1 MTMTTTNSG
10 NSAFASR
17 MMTTSA
23 LAIVIACGTLAT
35 WTPVAQAQAKSG
47 MANVETKKE
56 MQDAVPLRR
65 LTLYRSGV
73 GSFQRNGRID
83 GDAKVQ
89 LKFNTDTI
97 NDILKSMVILDKGG
111 GVIEG
116 ASYGSKD
123 PLERRLASFAINVAD
138 NPSMAQLINRLRGSA
153 ATLTTSEGAIAGT
166 ILSVED
172 KPEATPDGKGV
183 VSQAYVNLIAAS
195 GVRSIKLAGVQ
206 SFNISDPTLAAEL
219 NKALAALAEYREERS
234 KTVEVGFRGTGQ
246 REVVISYVH
255 ELPIW
260 KATYRLVLPDGAN
273 AKSSDEAKTAGSS
286 VMQGWAIVENTT
298 DEDWNQISLSLVSGR
313 PVSFKMDLYEPLYL
327 ARPTVPVPT
336 IPGVMPR
343 MYAGASVDQF
353 GAIGTGQYSLAE
365 AGSAGEKR
373 RDSMARSKSG
383 APAPA
388 MRAAPGRLEAQRS
401 DSSAAFDSVPS
412 MSAEDMAGYAARAQA
427 NVVEAGEVFQ
437 FELESPVTIQRQRS
451 AMLPII
457 ASAIE
462 AQRVSIF
469 NRQDGSEHPMRGI
482 ELTNS
487 TALQLLPGPVS
498 VFDAGVYA
506 GDAQIGHVAPKDKR
520 LLAYAVDLD
529 VVSQTK
535 EEGASTIRKVRIV
548 SGVLEQTS
556 TYRRTITY
564 QFANKDGKR
573 ARTILIEHPKD
584 GMATLVEPAK
594 PREETPNLYRFALD
608 VDAGKAG
615 EVKVV
620 QEQVQ
625 SQTFELLSFDAR
637 TLMAYSSDG
646 KASKAVVDAFREAAR
661 RRQLV
666 LDAQKKVG
674 ELDKERAAIDADQG
688 RLRQNMSTIDRNSE
702 LYGRYMKKL
711 SEQETRLEKLGEE
724 LTSARAETTR
734 LEGELNQYVSSLNV
748 E

>member
-1 MTMTTTNSG
+1 MNAALRPVS
-10 NSAFASR
+10 
-17 MMTTSA
+17 MMKCS
-23 LAIVIACGTLAT
+23 LAIALVAGSVAT
-35 WTPVAQAQAKSG
+35 WTPVARAQTTSGAAK
-47 MANVETKKE
+47 VETKKE

-73 GSFQRNGRID
+73 GSFQRNGRVD

-153 ATLTTSEGAIAGT
+153 AVLTTSEGAIAGT

-172 KPEATPDGKGV
+172 KDEALPDGKGI

-206 SFNISDPTLAAEL
+206 SFSISDPTLAAEL

-234 KTVEVGFRGTGQ
+234 KTVEVGFRGTGS

-260 KATYRLVLPDGAN
+260 KASYRLVLPDGAQ

-343 MYAGASVDQF
+343 MYAGASQSPFQEFDRD
-353 GAIGTGQYSLAE
+353 AE
-365 AGSAGEKR
+365 AGSGGEKR
-373 RDSMARSKSG
+373 RESSPRGKAG

-388 MRAAPGRLEAQRS
+388 SRAPGSPGGGAYGRLE
-401 DSSAAFDSVPS
+401 V
-412 MSAEDMAGYAARAQA
+412 AERADPMIAGDMAGYAARAQA

-457 ASAIE
+457 ASGID

-535 EEGASTIRKVRIV
+535 EEGASKIRKVRIV

-564 QFANKDGKR
+564 QFANKDAKR

-584 GMATLVEPAK
+584 GMATLVEPSK

-608 VDAGKAG
+608 IDAGKAG

-637 TLMAYSSDG
+637 TLVAYSTDG

-734 LEGELNQYVSSLNV
+734 LEGELNQYVSNLNV

>member
-1 MTMTTTNSG
+1 MTMTTTTSG
-10 NSAFASR
+10 NAAFASK

-35 WTPVAQAQAKSG
+35 WTPLVHAQTKSG
-47 MANVETKKE
+47 TTNVEIKKE

-153 ATLTTSEGAIAGT
+153 AVLTTSEGPIAGT

-172 KPEATPDGKGV
+172 RPEATPDGKGI

-206 SFNISDPTLAAEL
+206 SFSISDPTLAAEL

-353 GAIGTGQYSLAE
+353 YGLQVSAGSAE
-365 AGSAGEKR
+365 AGSGGEKR
-373 RDSMARSKSG
+373 RESMARAKAG

-388 MRAAPGRLEAQRS
+388 MSAAPGRPGGVADRKYELA
-401 DSSAAFDSVPS
+401 DA

-462 AQRVSIF
+462 AQRVSIY

-535 EEGASTIRKVRIV
+535 EEGSSTIRKVRIV

-564 QFANKDGKR
+564 QFANKDAKR

-594 PREETPNLYRFALD
+594 PREETPALYRFALD

-711 SEQETRLEKLGEE
+711 SEQETRLEKLSEE

-734 LEGELNQYVSSLNV
+734 LEGELNQFVSSLNV

>member
-1 MTMTTTNSG
+1 MNAALRSMS
-10 NSAFASR
+10 
-17 MMTTSA
+17 MMKSS
-23 LAIVIACGTLAT
+23 LAIVMIAGSVAT
-35 WTPVAQAQAKSG
+35 WTPAALAQGGAQA
-47 MANVETKKE
+47 ANKGADAGKE

-73 GSFQRNGRID
+73 GSFQRNGRVD

-138 NPSMAQLINRLRGSA
+138 NPSMAQLVDRLRGSA
-153 ATLTTSEGAIAGT
+153 ATLTTSEGPIAGT
-166 ILSVED
+166 ILSVEN
-172 KPEATPDGKGV
+172 KPEASPDGKGV
-183 VSQAYVNLIAAS
+183 VNQAYVNLIAAS

-206 SFNISDPTLAAEL
+206 SFSIADPHLASEL

-234 KTVEVGFRGTGQ
+234 KTVEVGFRGTGS

-260 KATYRLVLPDGAN
+260 KASYRLVLPDGAQ

-353 GAIGTGQYSLAE
+353 GSIGIANGSLAE
-365 AGSAGEKR
+365 AGTGGEKR
-373 RDSMARSKSG
+373 KESMGRSKAG

-388 MRAAPGRLEAQRS
+388 MRAAPGSPGGVS
-401 DSSAAFDSVPS
+401 DSMARFESADP
-412 MSAEDMAGYAARAQA
+412 MSAGDMAGYAARAQA

-457 ASAIE
+457 ASGID
-462 AQRVSIF
+462 AQRVSIY
-469 NRQDGSEHPMRGI
+469 NRMDGSEHPMRGI

-535 EEGASTIRKVRIV
+535 EEGANTIRKVRIV

-564 QFANKDGKR
+564 QFANKDAKR

-584 GMATLVEPAK
+584 GMATLVEPSK
-594 PREETPNLYRFALD
+594 PREETPGLYRFGLD

-637 TLMAYSSDG
+637 TLAAYSTDG

-666 LDAQKKVG
+666 LDAQRKVG
-674 ELDKERAAIDADQG
+674 ELDKERASIDADQG

-734 LEGELNQYVSSLNV
+734 LEGELNQYVSTLNV

>member
-1 MTMTTTNSG
+1 MNAALRPVS
-10 NSAFASR
+10 
-17 MMTTSA
+17 MMKCS
-23 LAIVIACGTLAT
+23 LAIALVAGSVAT
-35 WTPVAQAQAKSG
+35 WTPVARAQTTSGAAK
-47 MANVETKKE
+47 VETKKE

-73 GSFQRNGRID
+73 GSFQRNGRVD

-153 ATLTTSEGAIAGT
+153 AVLTTSEGAIAGT

-172 KPEATPDGKGV
+172 KDEALPDGKGI

-206 SFNISDPTLAAEL
+206 SFSISDPTLAAEL

-234 KTVEVGFRGTGQ
+234 KTVEVGFRGTGS

-260 KATYRLVLPDGAN
+260 KASYRLVLPDGAQ

-343 MYAGASVDQF
+343 MYAGASQSPFQEFDRD
-353 GAIGTGQYSLAE
+353 AE
-365 AGSAGEKR
+365 AGSGGEER
-373 RDSMARSKSG
+373 RESSPRGKAG

-388 MRAAPGRLEAQRS
+388 SPGGGAYGRLEVAERA
-401 DSSAAFDSVPS
+401 DPMSAA
-412 MSAEDMAGYAARAQA
+412 DMAGYAARAQA

-457 ASAIE
+457 ASGID
-462 AQRVSIF
+462 AQRVSIY
-469 NRQDGSEHPMRGI
+469 NRMDGSEHPMRGI

-529 VVSQTK
+529 VVSQSK

-564 QFANKDGKR
+564 QFANKDAKR

-584 GMATLVEPAK
+584 GMATLVEPSK

-608 VDAGKAG
+608 IDAGKAG

-637 TLMAYSSDG
+637 TLVAYSTDG

-734 LEGELNQYVSSLNV
+734 LEGELNQYVSNLNV

>member
-1 MTMTTTNSG
+1 MNAALRSMS
-10 NSAFASR
+10 
-17 MMTTSA
+17 MMKSS
-23 LAIVIACGTLAT
+23 LAIVLVAGSVAK
-35 WTPVAQAQAKSG
+35 WTPVANAQTRSG
-47 MANVETKKE
+47 AANVETKKE

-73 GSFQRNGRID
+73 GSFQRNGRVD

-138 NPSMAQLINRLRGSA
+138 NPSMAQLVNRLRGSA
-153 ATLTTSEGAIAGT
+153 ATLTTSEGVIAGT

-172 KPEATPDGKGV
+172 KPEATPDGKGI

-260 KATYRLVLPDGAN
+260 KATYRLVLPDGAQ

-343 MYAGASVDQF
+343 MYAGASVDSFVALGSTQN
-353 GAIGTGQYSLAE
+353 SLGE
-365 AGSAGEKR
+365 AGSGGEKR
-373 RDSMARSKSG
+373 KESMARGKAGG

-388 MRAAPGRLEAQRS
+388 MRAPGSPMVSE
-401 DSSAAFDSVPS
+401 SSAAFDRADP
-412 MSAEDMAGYAARAQA
+412 MSAGDMAGYAARAQA

-457 ASAIE
+457 ASGID
-462 AQRVSIF
+462 AQRVSIY

-564 QFANKDGKR
+564 QFANKDAKR

-584 GMATLVEPAK
+584 GMATLVEPSK

-608 VDAGKAG
+608 IDAGKAG

-637 TLMAYSSDG
+637 TLTAYSTDG

-724 LTSARAETTR
+724 LTSARAESTR